1 MNKRIKKKIS
11 RKNDAELSLKTF
23 FIMLEGMDF
32 CRLYTN
38 EKSPYIPWRFIL
50 KKHNL
55 HKRNVR
61 LREIY
66 AK

>member
-38 EKSPYIPWRFIL
+38 EKSLYIPWRFIL